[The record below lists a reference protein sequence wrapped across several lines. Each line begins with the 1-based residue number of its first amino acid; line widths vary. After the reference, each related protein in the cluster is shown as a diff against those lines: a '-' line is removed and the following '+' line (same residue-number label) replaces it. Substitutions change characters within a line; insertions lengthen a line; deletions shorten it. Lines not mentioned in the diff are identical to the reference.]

1 MKKTMRTNNLDE
13 LLKTLEKIRAEKYP
27 HIPKELVESIVKEEF
42 ENQDSRTLANER
54 VGKIIGLFLDKQG
67 E

>member
-13 LLKTLEKIRAEKYP
+13 LLKTLEKIRTEKYP
-27 HIPKELVESIVKEEF
+27 HIPKDLVESIVKEEF